1 MQAEQTAP
9 VADASTGGR
18 ERLLDPV
25 ARMSEVLF
33 GLIMVLTFTGTLDV
47 ASAGNE
53 DVRTLLIGTIGCNF
67 AWGVVD
73 AVMYLISELTERGRN
88 LVTVRAVQAAAT
100 PEQAHQVISD
110 ALPPVVASIMTANE
124 VETLRRGILAIRA
137 LPVRPSLERDDWFRA
152 VAIFLLVFLST
163 FPVVIPFMIFDE
175 VHLAMRASNAVAIAL
190 LFAVGYVLA
199 RYGGFRPVLTG
210 TSMVVLGIV
219 LVAIAIA
226 LGG

>member
-1 MQAEQTAP
+1 MGE
-9 VADASTGGR
+9 R

-100 PEQAHQVISD
+100 PEQAHQVIAD
-110 ALPPVVASIMTANE
+110 ALPPVVASLMTNSE
-124 VETLRRGILAIRA
+124 LESLRRGLLAMRA
-137 LPVRPSLERDDWFRA
+137 VPARPSLERNDWFRA
-152 VAIFLLVFLST
+152 LAIFLLVFLST
-163 FPVVIPFMIFDE
+163 FPVVVPFMIFKE
-175 VHLAMRASNAVAIAL
+175 VQLAMRASNAVAITL
-190 LFAVGYVLA
+190 LFGVGYVLA
-199 RYGGFRPVLTG
+199 RYAGFRPILTG
-210 TSMVVLGIV
+210 TSMVVLGVV

>member
-1 MQAEQTAP
+1 MGE
-9 VADASTGGR
+9 R

-100 PEQAHQVISD
+100 PEQAHQVIAD
-110 ALPPVVASIMTANE
+110 ALPPVVASLMTNSE
-124 VETLRRGILAIRA
+124 LESLRRGLLAMRA
-137 LPVRPSLERDDWFRA
+137 VPARPSLERNDWFRA
-152 VAIFLLVFLST
+152 LAIFLLVFLST
-163 FPVVIPFMIFDE
+163 FPVVVPFMIFNE
-175 VHLAMRASNAVAIAL
+175 VQLAMRASNAVAITL
-190 LFAVGYVLA
+190 LFGVGYVLA
-199 RYGGFRPVLTG
+199 RYAGFRPILTG
-210 TSMVVLGIV
+210 TSMVVLGVV